1 VIYAHGGLNSEEAA
15 IKRASAMGRF
25 FIGSGCYPVFLVWKT
40 GLLESI
46 GDILSDARRVP
57 QPGVAGA
64 GEWLTEK
71 TDLLIEKTVGRPFAK
86 PIWSEMKENA
96 ALAFAPRHGGELLL
110 DAIQSLAAAWG
121 PAFELHLVGHS
132 AGSIILGS
140 MLSAMA
146 ARPAVRAALASV
158 HLYAPACTV
167 AFACRHYASD
177 ADVMK
182 RLHLD
187 VLSDKEERND
197 NVVAIYR
204 KSLLYLVSNALETDL
219 RTPILGLHRINGV
232 GDDGW
237 DGSSDTGEVLST
249 WRKAAHD
256 EALATRTTV
265 VTSDRVRVAV
275 DGSGDIVQRACH
287 GGFDNDIDV
296 VARTVQRITGAK
308 PALSI
313 DDLRGR

>member
-1 VIYAHGGLNSEEAA
+1 MV
-15 IKRASAMGRF
+15 
-25 FIGSGCYPVFLVWKT
+25 
-40 GLLESI
+40 
-46 GDILSDARRVP
+46 
-57 QPGVAGA
+57 
-64 GEWLTEK
+64 
-71 TDLLIEKTVGRPFAK
+71 VG
-86 PIWSEMKENA
+86 
-96 ALAFAPRHGGELLL
+96 ALATASTRV
-110 DAIQSLAAAWG
+110 D
-121 PAFELHLVGHS
+121 AFELHVVGHS
-132 AGSIILGS
+132 ARSILLGH
-140 MLSAMA
+140 LLTALRKSAG
-146 ARPAVRAALASV
+146 RWPAVRAASI

-167 AFACRHYASD
+167 AFADTHYASD
-177 ADVMK
+177 SDVME
-182 RLHLD
+182 RLYLD
-187 VLSDKEERND
+187 VLSDKEERGD
-197 NVVAIYR
+197 NVVSTYR
-204 KSLLYLVSNALETDL
+204 KSLPYLVSNALETDL
-219 RTPILGLHRINGV
+219 RTPILGLDRINGV

-308 PALSI
+308 PALST